1 MLNGPDQQAWS
12 PSSRELERRNAR
24 RQISRKQFTVAG
36 ISSVLVLGAL
46 YTLIITS
53 PGWQV
58 VKDTFFDLD
67 YGREVLPTVL
77 RGLVVNIQLSF
88 IGGFFIAVI
97 ALSLAL
103 IRTTKSPALTPFRFL
118 ATAYVDIFRGAPLLL
133 IILLVGF
140 GVPALRVA
148 GLTSNVIVLGTVA
161 VVLTY
166 SAYVAEVI
174 RSGIMSIHPS
184 QRAAARSLGLTSG
197 QTMRFVVLPQ
207 AIKRVIPPLLND
219 FVSLLKDTGLVSIL
233 GVTDAVRAA
242 QINASR
248 TFNYTPYVVSA
259 ILFLFCSPASIQRP
273 ASMMAIITARAVLG
287 YFLTNSP
294 VQPSTFSG
302 WSFQMSWVVAAVM
315 PMPSMMARWFQG
327 SPTQ

>member
-259 ILFLFCSPASIQRP
+259 ILFLLITIPLTRYIDRVIRRSSAKQNSEG
-273 ASMMAIITARAVLG
+273 AI
-287 YFLTNSP
+287 
-294 VQPSTFSG
+294 
-302 WSFQMSWVVAAVM
+302 
-315 PMPSMMARWFQG
+315 
-327 SPTQ
+327 

>member
-24 RQISRKQFTVAG
+24 RQISRKQFMIAG

-53 PGWQV
+53 PGWRV
-58 VKDTFFDLD
+58 VKATFFDLD

-140 GVPALRVA
+140 GVPALRLA

-259 ILFLFCSPASIQRP
+259 ILFLLITIPLTRYIDRVIRRSSAKQNSEG
-273 ASMMAIITARAVLG
+273 AI
-287 YFLTNSP
+287 
-294 VQPSTFSG
+294 
-302 WSFQMSWVVAAVM
+302 
-315 PMPSMMARWFQG
+315 
-327 SPTQ
+327 

>member
-24 RQISRKQFTVAG
+24 RQISRKQFTIAG
-36 ISSVLVLGAL
+36 ISSVLVLGVL

-58 VKDTFFDLD
+58 VKETFFDLD

-103 IRTTKSPALTPFRFL
+103 IRTTKSAALTPFRFL

-259 ILFLFCSPASIQRP
+259 ILFLLITIPLTRYIDRVIRRSSAKQNSEG
-273 ASMMAIITARAVLG
+273 AI
-287 YFLTNSP
+287 
-294 VQPSTFSG
+294 
-302 WSFQMSWVVAAVM
+302 
-315 PMPSMMARWFQG
+315 
-327 SPTQ
+327 

>member
-1 MLNGPDQQAWS
+1 MLKGPDQQAWS
-12 PSSRELERRNAR
+12 PSSREVERRKVR
-24 RQISRKQFTVAG
+24 RQISRKQFTIAG

-46 YTLIITS
+46 YTLIVTS

-58 VKDTFFDLD
+58 VKETFFDLD

-97 ALSLAL
+97 ALALAL
-103 IRTTKSPALTPFRFL
+103 IRTTKSPVLTPFRFL

-140 GVPALRVA
+140 GVPALRLA
-148 GLTSNVIVLGTVA
+148 GFTSNVIVLGTVA

-259 ILFLFCSPASIQRP
+259 ILFLLITIPLTRYIDRVIRRSSAKQNSEG
-273 ASMMAIITARAVLG
+273 AI
-287 YFLTNSP
+287 
-294 VQPSTFSG
+294 
-302 WSFQMSWVVAAVM
+302 
-315 PMPSMMARWFQG
+315 
-327 SPTQ
+327 

>member
-24 RQISRKQFTVAG
+24 RQISRKQFTIAG

-46 YTLIITS
+46 YALIITS
-53 PGWQV
+53 PGWKV
-58 VKDTFFDLD
+58 VKETFFDLD

-97 ALSLAL
+97 ALALAL

-140 GVPALRVA
+140 GVPALRLA

-259 ILFLFCSPASIQRP
+259 ILFLLITIPLTRYIDRVIRRSSAKQNSEG
-273 ASMMAIITARAVLG
+273 AI
-287 YFLTNSP
+287 
-294 VQPSTFSG
+294 
-302 WSFQMSWVVAAVM
+302 
-315 PMPSMMARWFQG
+315 
-327 SPTQ
+327 

>member
-24 RQISRKQFTVAG
+24 RKISRKQFTIAG

-46 YTLIITS
+46 YALIITS

-58 VKDTFFDLD
+58 VKETFFDLD

-97 ALSLAL
+97 ALVLAL

-140 GVPALRVA
+140 GVPALRLA

-259 ILFLFCSPASIQRP
+259 ILFLLITIPLTRYIDRVIRRSSAKQNSEG
-273 ASMMAIITARAVLG
+273 AI
-287 YFLTNSP
+287 
-294 VQPSTFSG
+294 
-302 WSFQMSWVVAAVM
+302 
-315 PMPSMMARWFQG
+315 
-327 SPTQ
+327 

>member
-67 YGREVLPTVL
+67 YGRDVLPTVL

-103 IRTTKSPALTPFRFL
+103 IRTTKSAALTPFRFL

-259 ILFLFCSPASIQRP
+259 ILFLLITIPLTRYIDRVIRRSSAKQNSEG
-273 ASMMAIITARAVLG
+273 AI
-287 YFLTNSP
+287 
-294 VQPSTFSG
+294 
-302 WSFQMSWVVAAVM
+302 
-315 PMPSMMARWFQG
+315 
-327 SPTQ
+327 

>member
-24 RQISRKQFTVAG
+24 RQISRKQFTIAG

-58 VKDTFFDLD
+58 VKDTFFYLD

-103 IRTTKSPALTPFRFL
+103 VRTTKSPALTPFRFL

-259 ILFLFCSPASIQRP
+259 ILFLLITIPLTRYIDRVIRRSTAKQNSEG
-273 ASMMAIITARAVLG
+273 AI
-287 YFLTNSP
+287 
-294 VQPSTFSG
+294 
-302 WSFQMSWVVAAVM
+302 
-315 PMPSMMARWFQG
+315 
-327 SPTQ
+327 